1 MGARPKMK
9 LESAEPRIFG
19 VVPPALALVLG
30 LGAAVVGIVLL
41 ASGAVLAAVIWLA
54 AGLALIA
61 LAVDASRRWP
71 ASTLP
76 RLAVKVADGA
86 GRHLGLARV
95 TAGAWGEAS
104 RRIVSLRHELRSL
117 RSEREERVSELGE
130 ATYRRDQN
138 AVGRLSQLITSI
150 DERIDACERE
160 LDGVLATTRKRVREE
175 RVAVKPTREFAVAEE
190 PPPLDEDERTRTAPT
205 VQRRSTSAGRA

>member
-1 MGARPKMK
+1 MK

-30 LGAAVVGIVLL
+30 LGALVVGIVLL
-41 ASGAVLAAVIWLA
+41 ASGAVLATIIWLA

-61 LAVDASRRWP
+61 LAIDASRRWP
-71 ASTLP
+71 ASMLP
-76 RLAVKVADGA
+76 RLAVKAADGA
-86 GRHLGLARV
+86 GRHIGLARV

-117 RSEREERVSELGE
+117 RSEREERLSELGE
-130 ATYRRDQN
+130 ASYRGDQGE
-138 AVGRLSQLITSI
+138 VRRLRNRIASI
-150 DERIDACERE
+150 DERLDTHERE
-160 LDGVLATTRKRVREE
+160 LDQAPAGARRRVQEE

-190 PPPLDEDERTRTAPT
+190 PPPLGKDETTRTAPT
-205 VQRRSTSAGRA
+205 ARRRSPSAGRA